1 MENELKPEALKTRE
15 IIINLILAFHAVD
28 SEKSR
33 PFSEHPTKVV
43 NDFINLLFGKFFVTM
58 WFHPTPGSVVDEE
71 IDIFTSFSPSTQIKK
86 KCFFAKSWKL
96 LKEKK
101 V

>member
-71 IDIFTSFSPSTQIKK
+71 IDILLPFLLRLKLR
-86 KCFFAKSWKL
+86 KSVSSRNR
-96 LKEKK
+96 ENC
-101 V
+101 